1 MTGAAGASC
10 DPDIG
15 PALAPFAGGG
25 IGLAVSGGSDSMALL
40 HLAADWARGSGARLA
55 VVTVDH
61 GLRDAA
67 AEEAAFVAATCARLG
82 LAHDTLHWRDWDGRG
97 NLQDHARRARRTL
110 IADWARARGIGAVAL
125 GHTADDQ
132 AETFVMRLARGA
144 GVAGLAAMA
153 ACRDQ
158 AGIIWL
164 RPLLAHGRAELRA
177 YLAGRDQDWRDDPSN
192 ADPRYERVRVR
203 QAMAQLAPLG
213 LDPARLAAV
222 AGLMASASEAIGI
235 KAADAA
241 RALSRID
248 AGDVVFD
255 RAGLLAEPAEIR
267 HRLLT
272 HALRWVASAEYPPRA
287 GAMAGLD
294 RALRAGRGFTLHGC
308 LVTAR
313 GADLRISREYQAV
326 RHLATGAGA
335 TWDHRWRIL
344 SPDNNGLQ
352 VRALGDRGIAQLPD
366 WRATGRT
373 RASLR
378 AMPALWSGNLV
389 VASPLTGP
397 ANGVR
402 AELIHGPDHF
412 VASLISH

>member
-1 MTGAAGASC
+1 MTGTAGG

-25 IGLAVSGGSDSMALL
+25 IGLAVSGGSDSVALL
-40 HLAADWARGSGARLA
+40 HLAADWARMNGAPLA

-61 GLRDAA
+61 GLRAA
-67 AEEAAFVAATCARLG
+67 AADEAAFVAAICARLG
-82 LAHDTLHWRDWDGRG
+82 LSHDILRWDWDGRG
-97 NLQDHARRARRTL
+97 NLQDRARRARRAL

-144 GVAGLAAMA
+144 GVTGLAAMA
-153 ACRDQ
+153 ARSDH
-158 AGIIWL
+158 AGITWL
-164 RPLLAHGRAELRA
+164 RPLLAHGRAELRDI
-177 YLAGRDQDWRDDPSN
+177 LTRRGQEWCDDPSN
-192 ADPRYERVRVR
+192 TDPRYERVRVR

-213 LDPARLAAV
+213 LEPARLAAV
-222 AGLMASASEAIGI
+222 AGLMAGASEALAV
-235 KAADAA
+235 KTADAA
-241 RALSRID
+241 RALARID

-294 RALRAGRGFTLHGC
+294 QALRAGRSFTLHGC

-313 GADLRISREYQAV
+313 GGDLRISREYQAV
-326 RHLATGAGA
+326 RHMTAGAGA
-335 TWDHRWRIL
+335 IWDRRWRIL
-344 SPDNNGLQ
+344 SPDNIGLQ
-352 VRALGDRGIAQLPD
+352 VRALGDPGIAQLPG
-366 WRATGRT
+366 WRATGRP
-373 RASLR
+373 RAHLR
-378 AMPALWSGNLV
+378 ALPALWSGNLV

-412 VASLISH
+412 VASFISH